1 MSAKLESP
9 EYLKLSLASAMALG
23 FHPGRFYRDARNP
36 CINLL
41 LSYSEGCFANCSYC
55 GLARE
60 RKGRYEEKSF
70 IHVGWPLL
78 PIEKI
83 IAAIKERKGR
93 VTRVCL
99 SMVTNRR
106 ARADVSAVARRITE
120 KIDLP
125 FSVLISPTIIK
136 PADLEEYRE
145 SGADMIGVAIDA
157 ATEEI
162 FNRYRGKETRGPHQW
177 RRYWETLDEAI
188 RIFGKDKVG
197 VHFIVGLG
205 ESEEQMVKEIQKVR
219 DLGSSTQLFSFF
231 AEEGSAMEDHPQPP
245 LNQYRRIQLARY
257 LIDEGISGYQKFKFD
272 SSGRIIDFGLT
283 DEKLNQIIALG
294 TPFMTSGCPDR
305 EGKVACNRPYGNCLP
320 GPDIRNY
327 PFHPEPEDIER
338 IMKQLGRAHHLGS
351 QRDQPEAAVGLSI

>member
-23 FHPGRFYRDARNP
+23 FHPGRFYRNARNP

-78 PIEKI
+78 PIGEI
-83 IAAIKERKGR
+83 ISAMKERKGR
-93 VTRVCL
+93 ITRVCL

-106 ARADVSAVARRITE
+106 ARADVNTVVRRIE
-120 KIDLP
+120 SRLDLP
-125 FSVLISPTIIK
+125 FSILISPSIIK
-136 PADLEEYRE
+136 PADLVEYRE

-162 FNRYRGKETRGPHQW
+162 FNRYRGKEARGPHRWQ
-177 RRYWETLDEAI
+177 RYWDTLKEAM
-188 RIFGKDKVG
+188 RIFGKSKVG

-205 ESEEQMVKEIQKVR
+205 ESEKQMVEAIQRVH
-219 DLGSSTQLFSFF
+219 DLGSSTHLFSFF
-231 AEEGSAMEDHPQPP
+231 AEEGSVLADRPQPP
-245 LNQYRRIQLARY
+245 LSQYRHIQLARY
-257 LIDEGISGYQKFKFD
+257 LIDEGISNYQKFKFD
-272 SSGRIIDFGLT
+272 SSGKIIDFGLT
-283 DEKLNQIIALG
+283 DERLNEIIALG
-294 TPFMTSGCPDR
+294 TPFMTSGCPDK

-338 IMKQLGRAHHLGS
+338 IMKQLGRAHQLSYG
-351 QRDQPEAAVGLSI
+351 REKPEAEMGLSI

>member
-1 MSAKLESP
+1 MSARLESP

-23 FHPGRFYRDARNP
+23 FHPGRFYRNARNP

-41 LSYSEGCFANCSYC
+41 LSYSEGCFANCAYC

-78 PIEKI
+78 PIEEI
-83 IAAIKERKGR
+83 ISAIKERSER
-93 VTRVCL
+93 ITRICL

-106 ARADVSAVARRITE
+106 AREDVSTIARKITE
-120 KIDLP
+120 KIGLP
-125 FSVLISPTIIK
+125 FSTLISPTIIK

-145 SGADMIGVAIDA
+145 SGVDRVGVAIDT

-162 FNRYRGKETRGPHQW
+162 FNRYRGKAAGGPHQW
-177 RRYWETLDEAI
+177 QRYWETLEEAT
-188 RIFGKDKVG
+188 RIFGRDKVG

-205 ESEEQMVKEIQKVR
+205 ESEEQMVKVIQKVR
-219 DLGSSTQLFSFF
+219 DLGSSTHLFSFF
-231 AEEGSAMEDHPQPP
+231 AEEGSALADLPSPP
-245 LNQYRRIQLARY
+245 LAQYRRIQLARY
-257 LIDEGISGYQKFKFD
+257 LIDEGISSYQKFKFN
-272 SSGRIIDFGLT
+272 SSGKIIDFGLT
-283 DEKLNQIIALG
+283 DERLNEIIALG
-294 TPFMTSGCPDR
+294 TPFMTSGCPDK

-327 PFHPEPEDIER
+327 PFPPEPEDIQR
-338 IMKQLGRAHHLGS
+338 IIKQLGRPQHLSSEGE
-351 QRDQPEAAVGLSI
+351 QPKAALGLSV